1 MIIIMLKAFKNNIIP
16 SLIIHICFLSAN
28 ELFFID
34 SAALSFRSN
43 LVADTDVEYE
53 NDSVRREVIT
63 MGSAG
68 IGFLFKGHSRLDF
81 TYYTKFNGRAYNG
94 FNYPELSHYYG
105 MSVNH
110 FLKNKT
116 SLNLNFNIEFNYFKE
131 KSGLYDNYLFG
142 FGISKEN
149 DSKDIPSYSHLI
161 FYFQKPS
168 IGESSMIVRFDF
180 PMYVQI
186 LPQENI
192 PSKKSLLFTPSL
204 ILEGKDIYFS
214 LSAGIQH
221 TF

>member
-1 MIIIMLKAFKNNIIP
+1 MLKSFRINIVILCV
-16 SLIIHICFLSAN
+16 LIIHIRFLSAN

-34 SAALSFRSN
+34 SAALSFKSN
-43 LVADTDVEYE
+43 LVADTYVKYE
-53 NDSVRREVIT
+53 TDSVKREVVT
-63 MGSAG
+63 MGSAS
-68 IGFLFKGHSRLDF
+68 IGFLLKGRSRLDF

-94 FNYPELSHYYG
+94 FNYPKLSHYYG
-105 MSVNH
+105 LGLNH
-110 FLKNKT
+110 FFKNKT
-116 SLNLNFNIEFNYFKE
+116 SFNLNFNIEFNYFKE

-186 LPQENI
+186 LPQDNI

-204 ILEGKDIYFS
+204 ILDGKDVYFS
-214 LSAGIQH
+214 LSLGIQH

>member
-1 MIIIMLKAFKNNIIP
+1 MSKWFRTNIVILCV
-16 SLIIHICFLSAN
+16 LIIHIGLLSAN

-34 SAALSFRSN
+34 SAALSFKSN
-43 LVADTDVEYE
+43 LVADTYVKYE
-53 NDSVRREVIT
+53 TDSVKREVVT
-63 MGSAG
+63 MGSAS
-68 IGFLFKGHSRLDF
+68 IGFLLKGRSRLDF

-94 FNYPELSHYYG
+94 FNYPKLSHYYG
-105 MSVNH
+105 LSLNH
-110 FLKNKT
+110 FFKNIT

-142 FGISKEN
+142 CGISKEN

-186 LPQENI
+186 LPQDNI
-192 PSKKSLLFTPSL
+192 PSKKSFLFTPSL
-204 ILEGKDIYFS
+204 ILDGKDVYFS
-214 LSAGIQH
+214 LSLGMQH